1 MINESM
7 CNDVA
12 FLKIRYDLGNIELK
26 RTIHVTYIVHIDF
39 AKVILM
45 AVLALHS
52 GIALAGALSCRER
65 PPRTSADSA
74 GLSATLGAVGLQLC
88 SVRCG
93 FLPTA
98 AIFKILNN
106 RCYVN
111 DEFNELISAKN
122 LIDLICDVHYC

>member
-74 GLSATLGAVGLQLC
+74 GLSATLGAVGLC

-98 AIFKILNN
+98 AISKILNN
-106 RCYVN
+106 RYYVI

-122 LIDLICDVHYC
+122 FIDLICDVYYC

>member
-26 RTIHVTYIVHIDF
+26 RTIHVTYILHIDF

-45 AVLALHS
+45 AVLALRS

-74 GLSATLGAVGLQLC
+74 GLSATLGVVGLC
-88 SVRCG
+88 SVLCG
-93 FLPTA
+93 FPPTA
-98 AIFKILNN
+98 AISKILNN
-106 RCYVN
+106 RYYIN
-111 DEFNELISAKN
+111 DEFNELISAK
-122 LIDLICDVHYC
+122 I